1 MIRDHQKY
9 FNKLLVLLDA
19 MVIAA
24 AYWFS
29 WFLWL
34 SGYVKENDPGIGI
47 LSVETYFAALAAIV
61 PGYLILYN
69 TFDLYSSKR
78 TAKTIYEIFNI
89 IKANTVGLLAVMVVL
104 YAINIP
110 DFSRGM
116 VGVFY
121 GINIVAESLMRKS
134 VRYGLRRMRR
144 KGYNVKHILLVGYSR
159 AGEEYIN
166 KIKANPEWG
175 YEVCGILDDHVPVG
189 AVYKGVRVTGEIE
202 TLQTVLTDNQLDEI
216 GITLSLSDYDRLE
229 AIVKLCEKSG
239 VHTKFIPDYN
249 SVIPSRPYLED
260 LDGLAVVNIRRVPLN
275 NMANML
281 MKRLVDIAG
290 ALAAIVLCSPFML
303 TAAIAVKVTS
313 RGPLIFKQ
321 ERVGLHNK
329 PFQMYKFRSM
339 EVQSDADEKKGWTV
353 KNDPRV
359 TKVGRLLRSTSIDEL
374 PQLFNVLKGDMS
386 MIGPRPERPLFVEKF
401 REEIPRY
408 MIKHQVRPGITGWA
422 QVNGYRGDTSIKKR
436 IEYDLYYIENWSMA
450 FDMKILFLTFFRGF
464 INKNAY

>member
-290 ALAAIVLCSPFML
+290 ALVAIVLCSPFML

-321 ERVGLHNK
+321 ERIGLHNK

-339 EVQSDADEKKGWTV
+339 EVQSDAEEKKGWTV

>member
-290 ALAAIVLCSPFML
+290 ALVAIVLCSPFML

-339 EVQSDADEKKGWTV
+339 EVQSDAEEKKGWTV

-450 FDMKILFLTFFRGF
+450 FDIKILFLTFFRGF

>member
-281 MKRLVDIAG
+281 IKRLVDIAG

-339 EVQSDADEKKGWTV
+339 EVQSDAEEKKGWTV